1 MIVLCKLKLIDMIE
15 ITNKKQ
21 WFGLNMKV
29 MQIVNNQN
37 GIIFVKQLKLYKY
50 L

>member
-1 MIVLCKLKLIDMIE
+1 MIVLCKLKLIEKIE
-15 ITNKKQ
+15 QTNKHE
-21 WFGLNMKV
+21 WFGLNMKD